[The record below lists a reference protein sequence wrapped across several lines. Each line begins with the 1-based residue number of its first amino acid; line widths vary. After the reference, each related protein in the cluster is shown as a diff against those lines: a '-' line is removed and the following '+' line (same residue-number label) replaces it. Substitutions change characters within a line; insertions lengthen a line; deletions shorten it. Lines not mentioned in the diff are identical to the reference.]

1 MSEQLKDMLEA
12 RERLLREQVQ
22 AERAAPFA
30 ELNQLDNVG
39 DDGDESVAISMSELR
54 VLQAGH
60 SAAELRAV
68 AAARRRI
75 EDGTYGICVDCAD
88 EIEAARLAAQPTAE
102 RCVECQRKD
111 ERLYRRS

>member
-1 MSEQLKDMLEA
+1 MREQLKNMLEA
-12 RERLLREQVQ
+12 RERLLKAQVQ

-30 ELNQLDNVG
+30 ELNELDNVG
-39 DDGDESVAISMSELR
+39 DDADESVAITMSELR

-75 EDGTYGICVDCAD
+75 DEGTYGICVDCAD
-88 EIEAARLAAQPTAE
+88 EIEPARLTAQPTAE
-102 RCVECQRKD
+102 RCLECQRKD
-111 ERLYRRS
+111 ERLFRRS